1 MENIV
6 DLEKI
11 LDDLV
16 NTSSSCI
23 EEISNNEDLKTLNE
37 VLNISM
43 IQKGDKGL
51 KRLRKT
57 SINELDMMADELIGM
72 DMLEAKNEL
81 KLICKKSIIN
91 INKSYKF
98 YDGSK
103 RELSNEVVMN
113 LPESLFYQFMIDI
126 DSRSS
131 AHIVDMDNKLTYL
144 DEIIKY
150 MTNEYDIDKLNGM
163 KFDEF
168 CRELMEMN
176 IPFRSDIMKRLDNG
190 FNEYGNRW
198 KKRCLMV
205 NGNEFMMLFD
215 CVKLRLGNLINNNER
230 DRIECIIDDKYE
242 PIIQSLSRF
251 IENES
256 DDYTSLI
263 ENLDRPVINEFIN
276 KDIIDMQTEYV
287 HQFFF
292 PIYSYVLKET
302 ILFGQEYD
310 SYLREWIGSE
320 YKWKLLYRASEH
332 EYTAESFHECCDD
345 IQGPTLIIIKSD
357 EGLIFGGYTT
367 LSWSED
373 GIYNDML
380 YDNNQ

>member
-6 DLEKI
+6 DLEKF
-11 LDDLV
+11 LDELV
-16 NTSSSCI
+16 NVSASCI

-37 VLNISM
+37 DLNISM

-57 SINELDMMADELIGM
+57 LINEPEMMADELKSKHDELIGM
-72 DMLEAKNEL
+72 DMHEAKNEL
-81 KLICKKSIIN
+81 KLICKKAIIN

-98 YDGSK
+98 YDDSK

-113 LPESLFYQFMIDI
+113 LPESLFCQFMIDI

-131 AHIVDMDNKLTYL
+131 AHVVDMDNKLTYL

-150 MTNEYDIDKLNGM
+150 MTNEFDIDKLNGM

-205 NGNEFMMLFD
+205 NGNEYYRILNYM
-215 CVKLRLGNLINNNER
+215 KLRLGDLKYNNET

-242 PIIQSLSRF
+242 PIIQSFSKCLQDKSKADELRSVIDRKLLNSF
-251 IENES
+251 
-256 DDYTSLI
+256 
-263 ENLDRPVINEFIN
+263 LDEYPLDMDN
-276 KDIIDMQTEYV
+276 KDVQN
-287 HQFFF
+287 FFY
-292 PIYSYVLKET
+292 PIYSPFLKES
-302 ILFGQEYD
+302 IINKQKYD
-310 SYLREWIGSE
+310 SYLREWLGND

-332 EYTAESFHECCDD
+332 GYTARFFHKCCDD
-345 IQGPTLIIIKSD
+345 KDPSS
-357 EGLIFGGYTT
+357 TT
-367 LSWSED
+367 L
-373 GIYNDML
+373 
-380 YDNNQ
+380 YDH